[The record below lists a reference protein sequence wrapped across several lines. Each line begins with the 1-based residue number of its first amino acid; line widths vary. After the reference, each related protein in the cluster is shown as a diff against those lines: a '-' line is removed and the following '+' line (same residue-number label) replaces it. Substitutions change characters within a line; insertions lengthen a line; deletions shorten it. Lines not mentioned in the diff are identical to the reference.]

1 METTAKLPIST
12 EKCEQR
18 PSCFQIE
25 RGDPLVRE
33 QGINRYLLQV
43 KIKWKS
49 GFSPPLISLLYSR
62 LSTLVASE
70 GNITLRRTAFFFLK
84 FFFFFLKQGLASG
97 HLKLS
102 GISHV
107 ELQLVS
113 LITGGIKTKK
123 QLDTWSQQE
132 TKYHSHVN
140 YTVLPIHIAIV
151 I

>member
-1 METTAKLPIST
+1 MKTTAKLPIST

-18 PSCFQIE
+18 SYSFQIE

-84 FFFFFLKQGLASG
+84 FFFFLKQDLASG
-97 HLKLS
+97 HLRLS

-107 ELQLVS
+107 ELYLVS

-140 YTVLPIHIAIV
+140 YTGLPIHIAIV